1 MGDLGSSQ
9 WSFEVDASRAPMD
22 QRELAAL
29 TGNPTHA
36 RSSAKR
42 GS

>member
-1 MGDLGSSQ
+1 MR
-9 WSFEVDASRAPMD
+9 SFEVDVSRAPMD

-36 RSSAKR
+36 KSSAKR